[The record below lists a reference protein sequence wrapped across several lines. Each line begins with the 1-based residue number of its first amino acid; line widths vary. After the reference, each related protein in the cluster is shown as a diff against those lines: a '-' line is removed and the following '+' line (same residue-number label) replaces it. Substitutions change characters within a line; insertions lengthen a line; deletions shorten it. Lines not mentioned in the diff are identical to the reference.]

1 MLRSSWRFGIV
12 LGLGCL
18 ACAPESDDVEEIHVF
33 AASSLTDALQSLAS
47 EFEQEEEGL
56 EVVLSFAGSQTLRV
70 QIEQGARADLFASA
84 NPDHIDALVADELVS
99 DVQAFAFNSLA
110 VVVPLARSNAPET
123 FEGLVDAER
132 IVVGHPNAPIGQY
145 TLELLSNLER
155 RHGRDFVERVR
166 SSIVSEETNVR
177 LVRAKVE
184 VGEAD
189 AGIVYRSDAVSSS
202 RVRAI
207 PIPVESNVRA
217 EYSFARLRDA
227 PASDVAT
234 AFVAFVLSERGQRVL
249 ELQGFAAVRP

>member
-1 MLRSSWRFGIV
+1 M
-12 LGLGCL
+12 
-18 ACAPESDDVEEIHVF
+18 
-33 AASSLTDALQSLAS
+33 
-47 EFEQEEEGL
+47 
-56 EVVLSFAGSQTLRV
+56 
-70 QIEQGARADLFASA
+70 
-84 NPDHIDALVADELVS
+84 S

-110 VVVPLARSNAPET
+110 VVVPMAHSNAPRS

-145 TLELLSNLER
+145 TLALLSNSER
-155 RHGRDFVERVR
+155 RHGPDFVERIR
-166 SSIVSEETNVR
+166 SNIVSEETNVR

-207 PIPVESNVRA
+207 PIPAESNVRA

-227 PASDVAT
+227 PASDAAT
-234 AFVAFVLSERGQRVL
+234 SFVAFVLSERGQRLL
-249 ELQGFAAVRP
+249 ESHGFSAVRP